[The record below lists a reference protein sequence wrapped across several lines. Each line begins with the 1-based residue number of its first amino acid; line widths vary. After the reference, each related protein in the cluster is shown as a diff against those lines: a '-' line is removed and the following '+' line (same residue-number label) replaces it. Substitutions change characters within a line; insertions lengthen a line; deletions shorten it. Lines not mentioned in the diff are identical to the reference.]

1 MTRLSLRNDL
11 INSTFPG
18 TAPLWIAVA
27 VALFLFLGAASTAHA
42 HADQGKPS
50 EYTTQAIT
58 GALSQ
63 SNPQDDQEEPPTCH
77 HGTVP
82 CYTGYSMSNAGLAN
96 APRSANTVPF
106 SIMTGF
112 PTASFLSIDPPPPK
126 QRTAELH

>member
-27 VALFLFLGAASTAHA
+27 VALFLFLGAASSAHS
-42 HADQGKPS
+42 HADQGQPS
-50 EYTTQAIT
+50 EFTTQGIT
-58 GALSQ
+58 EALSQ
-63 SNPQDDQEEPPTCH
+63 SHPQDGQEEPPTCH

-82 CYTGYSMSNAGLAN
+82 CSTGYSMSNAGLAN

-106 SIMTGF
+106 SIITGF
-112 PTASFLSIDPPPPK
+112 PPASFLAIDPPPPK